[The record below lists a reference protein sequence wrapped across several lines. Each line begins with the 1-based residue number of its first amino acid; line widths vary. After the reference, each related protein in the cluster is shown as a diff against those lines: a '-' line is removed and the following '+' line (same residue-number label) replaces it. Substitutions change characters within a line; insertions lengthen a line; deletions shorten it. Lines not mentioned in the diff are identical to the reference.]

1 MDVWYG
7 RFAYNSDVTVTCLS
21 GTWDGFV
28 ALQAVTRMKIAR
40 EKCVYSGEIRQ
51 GQR

>member
-1 MDVWYG
+1 MTY
-7 RFAYNSDVTVTCLS
+7 LS

-40 EKCVYSGEIRQ
+40 GKCVYSGEIRQ
-51 GQR
+51 GQRYYILKNEFAL